1 MHGQS
6 RMVGP
11 LRTKIGP
18 NIKEHLLNKL
28 RDLPFGIIVSV
39 ALQGISW
46 QSEQSNTTLVRVY
59 IFCAFAFWILDGAN
73 LQ

>member
-6 RMVGP
+6 RVVGA
-11 LRTKIGP
+11 LLTKIGP
-18 NIKEHLLNKL
+18 NIKEHLLNEL

-46 QSEQSNTTLVRVY
+46 QSEQSNMYCSGEGIDFFVRLH
-59 IFCAFAFWILDGAN
+59 FGP
-73 LQ
+73 